1 MNNPDLKEHM
11 RQKIQLVEAA
21 LDNYFSRENNY
32 PTILGDAM
40 KYSLTAG
47 GKRLRPILLMAA
59 TEACGGDPEKAVPAA
74 CALEM
79 IHTYSLIHDDLP
91 AMDNDDY
98 RRGLLTN
105 HKVYGEA
112 MAILAGDGLLTMA
125 FNLLAR
131 SAREE
136 RTDAHLMLQIIE
148 EIAQAAGATG
158 MIGGQV
164 ADLAAENRTIEPD
177 ELRYIHAH
185 KTGAL
190 YRASLRSGAIIA
202 GATNE
207 QLEALTRY
215 GEFLGL
221 AFQITD
227 DILDLEGD
235 SEKLG
240 KSTGSDLKKQKATYP
255 SLFGMDKSR
264 EMAADAVNKAIG
276 YLDCF
281 GEKALIL
288 RGIAGYLLER
298 DH

>member
-1 MNNPDLKEHM
+1 MSNSELKEHM
-11 RQKIQLVEAA
+11 SQKIHLIEEALA
-21 LDNYFSRENNY
+21 RYLSWDNTY
-32 PTILGDAM
+32 PSELYESM

-47 GKRLRPILLMAA
+47 GKKLRPILVLAA
-59 TEACGGDPEKAVPAA
+59 AEACGGDPQKAMPVA

-98 RRGLLTN
+98 RRGRLTN

-112 MAILAGDGLLTMA
+112 IAILAGDGLLTMA

-131 SAREE
+131 AAREE
-136 RTDAHLMLQIIE
+136 KIDANMMIEIID
-148 EIAQAAGATG
+148 EIAYAAGAAG

-164 ADLAAENRTIEPD
+164 ADLAAENKTIQPD
-177 ELRYIHAH
+177 ELKYIHAH

-202 GATNE
+202 GATEE

-240 KSTGSDLKKQKATYP
+240 KLTGSDLKKQKSTYP
-255 SLFGMDKSR
+255 SLFGLDNSKV
-264 EMAADAVNKAIG
+264 MASEAVAKAIG
-276 YLDCF
+276 YLDSF
-281 GEKALIL
+281 GEKASVL

>member
-1 MNNPDLKEHM
+1 MINSDLKELM
-11 RQKIQLVEAA
+11 SQKSHLIEEA
-21 LDNYFSRENNY
+21 LSKYLPGDNTY
-32 PTILGDAM
+32 PSVLYEAM

-47 GKRLRPILLMAA
+47 GKRLRPILVLAA
-59 TEACGGDPEKAVPAA
+59 AEACGGDPQKALPAA
-74 CALEM
+74 CAMEM

-98 RRGLLTN
+98 RRGRLTN
-105 HKVYGEA
+105 HKVFGEA

-136 RTDAHLMLQIIE
+136 GIDAQIMLQIID
-148 EIAQAAGATG
+148 EIAYASGAAG
-158 MIGGQV
+158 MVGGQV
-164 ADLAAENRTIEPD
+164 ADLAAENKTIEPV

-202 GATNE
+202 DATDD
-207 QLEALTRY
+207 QIEALTKY
-215 GEFLGL
+215 GELLGL

-240 KSTGSDLKKQKATYP
+240 KLTGSDLKKQKSTYP
-255 SLFGMDKSR
+255 SLFGLDKSR
-264 EMAADAVNKAIG
+264 EMASEAVTKAIE
-276 YLDCF
+276 YLESF
-281 GEKALIL
+281 GEKASIL
-288 RGIAGYLLER
+288 RKIAKYLLER